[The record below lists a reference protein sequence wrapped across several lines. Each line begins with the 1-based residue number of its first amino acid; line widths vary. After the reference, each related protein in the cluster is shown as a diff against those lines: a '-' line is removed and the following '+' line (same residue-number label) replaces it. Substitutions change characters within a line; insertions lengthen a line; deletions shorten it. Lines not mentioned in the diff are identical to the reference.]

1 MITEPILAL
10 IVAMVVS
17 IIPAGTMGAVV
28 VAPELPRRP
37 LALVAGAWG
46 AAHGLVWLWAQY
58 QLGAADA
65 MSVYAWFNAGV
76 GAVAAVVI
84 LVWPR

>member
-46 AAHGLVWLWAQY
+46 AAHGLVWLWAY
-58 QLGAADA
+58 QLGPADA
-65 MSVYAWFNAGV
+65 LSIYAWVGVCV